1 MLFFLLLILDNSMLV
16 VAWTISYGGCYADT
30 EGYHNKCCACVY
42 MWVSALSMNDLLRRQ
57 LNVKIRTT
65 SPELAHAS
73 QYGLYNW
80 NEANTRSGS
89 FAMLSLYHEVYVSSV
104 PMVAIL

>member
-1 MLFFLLLILDNSMLV
+1 MCMRVFVGVSI
-16 VAWTISYGGCYADT
+16 
-30 EGYHNKCCACVY
+30 VY
-42 MWVSALSMNDLLRRQ
+42 DLLRRQ

-89 FAMLSLYHEVYVSSV
+89 FAMLSLYHEVYVSFV

>member
-1 MLFFLLLILDNSMLV
+1 MMCMRVFVGVSIV
-16 VAWTISYGGCYADT
+16 YG
-30 EGYHNKCCACVY
+30 
-42 MWVSALSMNDLLRRQ
+42 LLRRQ

-89 FAMLSLYHEVYVSSV
+89 FAMLSLYHEVYVSFV
-104 PMVAIL
+104 PMVAILWFLLRITDYYIQMCVN